1 MSGEHFNLTPPLVPA
16 RRSQDLLEAGQAI
29 SASLSPFDN
38 SISVFATNAV
48 QLVHSNS
55 RIHSTYFQHASQP
68 TKRPSD
74 EEQPIYFSNI
84 DAVPSSERRL
94 FITDTLVIFAAF
106 QNLLKSAKTK
116 DPDWMQNDDN
126 LTVMR
131 KLSID
136 YVNFIKECWI
146 HASHDIPRPE
156 GPLQFSADHY
166 RSLYT
171 CFSLFVVL
179 YLPEPGY
186 EEAPVGEDLM
196 EWLNIHF
203 IEPSTEEGDH
213 LSSLQAPWEDD
224 SFWPYLTRHL
234 IISRAT
240 LRGLSKASVF
250 FFNTLSEHPSVDLRD
265 LAEKIAAIIAS
276 QPRLQNFAAEK
287 DFASASRRWKDQVK
301 AIRVEMEQIPEGER
315 FDEFDNWW
323 DRLSDI
329 VGVLEGRGEM
339 VERICAELGADW
351 KEVCAAWGV
360 FVEPRLRRQ
369 ELPEVVER
377 ILDSLPP
384 DPTNLEDMVHTTLL
398 SGKPLDA
405 LLHAS
410 QLDRWLSAHLA
421 DIMEPL
427 SLLTGLEEDG
437 ISVRDEHILAYAD
450 YLHSDPAL
458 WRITVEYMYSCG
470 DVGKERGDQVLIR
483 VPLRL
488 QAKGE
493 QAEEGQI
500 HAGNVVGVLK
510 DVNQTCFDYKR
521 EAARRTVCRIAAQSF
536 VREKDYGLAVSYCC
550 SAEDWQGLGRVVD
563 CLLEEYIASGPASFA
578 QYASDIAPSLQNLG
592 SQQAIS
598 HGVFIHRLM
607 FAVRYSNFQQLRT
620 KYDQS
625 QNAALDLVAMLRDHI
640 APKSWWAVLLCDA
653 IDLLQNPSMLL
664 FSTAGAAELLNKL
677 EEIFTRSAQG
687 DGADYL
693 DILARTIRGGGHKE
707 ALERLK
713 TVRLAL
719 AKYFARSAVLSP

>member
-1 MSGEHFNLTPPLVPA
+1 MSSLDLAQLHLILTPPLVPA
-16 RRSQDLLEAGQAI
+16 GRPQDLLEAGQAL
-29 SASLSPFDN
+29 SAALSPLDN
-38 SISVFATNAV
+38 SFAVFVTTA
-48 QLVHSNS
+48 
-55 RIHSTYFQHASQP
+55 HASQP
-68 TKRPSD
+68 SKRPPD
-74 EEQPIYFSNI
+74 EEQPVYFSTR
-84 DAVPSSERRL
+84 DGVPSSERRL

-106 QNLLKSAKTK
+106 QNLLRTAKSK
-116 DPDWMQNDDN
+116 DPEWIQNEQN
-126 LTVMR
+126 LAVMR

-146 HASHDIPRPE
+146 HASQPAPRPE

-186 EEAPVGEDLM
+186 EEAPVGEELM

-213 LSSLQAPWEDD
+213 LSSLKAPWEDE
-224 SFWPYLTRHL
+224 SFWPYLT
-234 IISRAT
+234 RAT

-250 FFNTLSEHPSVDLRD
+250 FFNTLSEHPSLDLRQ
-265 LAEKIAAIIAS
+265 LADKAASIISS

-287 DFASASRRWKDQVK
+287 DFASASRRWKDKVK
-301 AIRVEMEQIPEGER
+301 GIRVEMEQIPEADR
-315 FDEFDNWW
+315 FDEFENWW

-329 VGVLEGRGEM
+329 VGVLEGRGEI
-339 VERICAELGADW
+339 VERVCAELGADW

-369 ELPEVVER
+369 ELPDVVER
-377 ILDSLPP
+377 ILDTLPP
-384 DPTNLEDMVHTTLL
+384 DPTNTEDMIHTALL
-398 SGKPLDA
+398 SGKPVDA

-427 SLLTGLEEDG
+427 SLLARLEEEDT
-437 ISVRDEHILAYAD
+437 SVRDEHILAYAE

-470 DVGKERGDQVLIR
+470 DVGKERGDEILVR

-488 QAKGE
+488 QGKA
-493 QAEEGQI
+493 QQPDDGQI
-500 HAGNVVGVLK
+500 RAGNVVGILK
-510 DVNQTCFDYKR
+510 DVNQTCFEYQR
-521 EAARRTVCRIAAQSF
+521 EGARRTVCRIAAQSF

-550 SAEDWQGLGRVVD
+550 SAEDWQGLGRVID
-563 CLLEEYIASGPASFA
+563 RLLDEYVVSGPTYFA
-578 QYASDIAPSLQNLG
+578 QYASDIAPSLQSLG
-592 SQQAIS
+592 SQNLSSQ
-598 HGVFIHRLM
+598 GVFIHRLM

-620 KYDQS
+620 KQDQL
-625 QNAALDLVAMLRDHI
+625 QNAASDLVAMFRDDV
-640 APKSWWAVLLCDA
+640 APKLWWAVILCDA
-653 IDLLQNPSMLL
+653 VDLLQYPSSLL
-664 FSTAGAAELLNKL
+664 FSASSAAELLNKL

-687 DGADYL
+687 SGADYL
-693 DILARTIRGGGHKE
+693 DILARTIPGGGHKE

-719 AKYFARSAVLSP
+719 ARYFARSAVLSA